1 MRKAAPAAQYKGT
14 ISASQR
20 DATLGSETAGT
31 SKGLRR
37 GLLLCCSF
45 DLDVLGGDV
54 TLLPGLEAWLNS
66 FLASSV
72 LRSGLH
78 TVCITMTS

>member
-1 MRKAAPAAQYKGT
+1 M
-14 ISASQR
+14 
-20 DATLGSETAGT
+20 GT
-31 SKGLRR
+31 SKGLRNK
-37 GLLLCCSF
+37 LLVCWNF

-72 LRSGLH
+72 LRLDH
-78 TVCITMTS
+78 QAVCIVMLSSSC

>member
-1 MRKAAPAAQYKGT
+1 M
-14 ISASQR
+14 
-20 DATLGSETAGT
+20 LGN
-31 SKGLRR
+31 SKGLRQ
-37 GLLLCCSF
+37 GLLVCCSF

-72 LRSGLH
+72 LRSGLF
-78 TVCITMTS
+78 TVSIMLLYRSSLTNCVKVAGELPWPSSARPDRAP

>member
-1 MRKAAPAAQYKGT
+1 M
-14 ISASQR
+14 
-20 DATLGSETAGT
+20 GT
-31 SKGLRR
+31 SKGLRHK
-37 GLLLCCSF
+37 LLVCCSF

-72 LRSGLH
+72 LRLDH
-78 TVCITMTS
+78 QAVCIVMLSSSC